1 MILDSKAIEEIVSSI
16 SKKCK
21 EAGLKLIS
29 EIRKGDLYGNIFE
42 NDQFLD
48 MDTLV
53 IQSHISAP
61 SGVLMLTFSLA
72 NTEEEKEWAFLV
84 IESVKHYKR

>member
-1 MILDSKAIEEIVSSI
+1 MLSSI
-16 SKKCK
+16 YKQCEES
-21 EAGLKLIS
+21 GLKLLS
-29 EIRKGDLYGNIFE
+29 EIRKGDLYGYIFE

-61 SGVLMLTFSLA
+61 SGVLMLTFSIA
-72 NTEEEKEWAFLV
+72 NTKEDKEWALLV
-84 IESVKHYKR
+84 IDSVKYYSD